1 MGQDFS
7 FSSLTLTFDQSNT
20 EVTFQVTILNDVL
33 TELSEIFYLNASLVD
48 SSLADRVLLNP
59 ASTSVTILDNDS
71 EDSL

>member
-7 FSSLTLTFDQSNT
+7 FSSLTLTFDQFKT
-20 EVTFQVTILNDVL
+20 EFTFQVTILNDVL

-59 ASTSVTILDNDS
+59 DSASVTILDSDS

>member
-1 MGQDFS
+1 MGQDFN

-48 SSLADRVLLNP
+48 SSLADRVLLDP
-59 ASTSVTILDNDS
+59 DSASVTILDNDS

>member
-7 FSSLTLTFDQSNT
+7 FSSLTLTFDQFNT
-20 EVTFQVTILNDVL
+20 EFTFQVTILNDVL

-59 ASTSVTILDNDS
+59 ASASVTILDNDS

>member
-7 FSSLTLTFDQSNT
+7 FTSLTLTFDQSNT

-48 SSLADRVLLNP
+48 SSLAARVLLNP
-59 ASTSVTILDNDS
+59 ANASVTILDNDS

>member
-1 MGQDFS
+1 MGQDFN

-59 ASTSVTILDNDS
+59 ASASVTILDNDS

>member
-20 EVTFQVTILNDVL
+20 EYTFQVTILNDVL

-48 SSLADRVLLNP
+48 SSLVDRVLLNP
-59 ASTSVTILDNDS
+59 DSASVTIIDNDS